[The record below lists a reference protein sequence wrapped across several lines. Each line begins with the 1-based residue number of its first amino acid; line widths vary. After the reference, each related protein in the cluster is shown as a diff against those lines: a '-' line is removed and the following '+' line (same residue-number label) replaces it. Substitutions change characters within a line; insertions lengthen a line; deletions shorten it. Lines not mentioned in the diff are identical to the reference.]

1 MLVCVSERERGIC
14 RERKG
19 VGGQRET
26 DRPDRQT
33 DRQRVR
39 ERERERERMLRA
51 CQKQDLFDGTLSS
64 FFKSLVVSSHAD
76 QQIQALLRTSTLCAG
91 CCLASNSQCERKHA
105 CACTH
110 L

>member
-1 MLVCVSERERGIC
+1 MLVCVSERERGIG

-33 DRQRVR
+33 DRQR